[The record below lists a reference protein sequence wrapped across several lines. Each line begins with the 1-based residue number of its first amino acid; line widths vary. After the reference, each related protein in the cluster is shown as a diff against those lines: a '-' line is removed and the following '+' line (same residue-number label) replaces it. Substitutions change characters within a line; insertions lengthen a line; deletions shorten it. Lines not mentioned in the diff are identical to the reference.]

1 MPCILAGYIK
11 IMARNTN
18 ISKRKA
24 EGNYEKQKNIVT
36 ATLAGAILNIIL
48 NYFFIRVFGY
58 YAAGYTT
65 LLCYILY
72 AAFHY
77 YFMRKICK
85 DYINNRQPYNIKILF
100 TITIIFMILGFVI
113 LFLYNYRILRY
124 GIIFISGLVMI
135 AKKQIIISVINK
147 LITIKKYD

>member
-1 MPCILAGYIK
+1 
-11 IMARNTN
+11 
-18 ISKRKA
+18 
-24 EGNYEKQKNIVT
+24 
-36 ATLAGAILNIIL
+36 
-48 NYFFIRVFGY
+48 
-58 YAAGYTT
+58 
-65 LLCYILY
+65 
-72 AAFHY
+72 
-77 YFMRKICK
+77 MRKICK

>member
-1 MPCILAGYIK
+1 MML
-11 IMARNTN
+11 
-18 ISKRKA
+18 IS
-24 EGNYEKQKNIVT
+24 I
-36 ATLAGAILNIIL
+36 
-48 NYFFIRVFGY
+48 
-58 YAAGYTT
+58 
-65 LLCYILY
+65 
-72 AAFHY
+72 
-77 YFMRKICK
+77 
-85 DYINNRQPYNIKILF
+85 YNIKILF